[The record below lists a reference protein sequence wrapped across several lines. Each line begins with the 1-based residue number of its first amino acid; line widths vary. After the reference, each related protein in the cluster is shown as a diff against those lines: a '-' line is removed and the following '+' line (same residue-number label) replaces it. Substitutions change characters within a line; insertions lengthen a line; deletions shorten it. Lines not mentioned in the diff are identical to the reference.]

1 MAPLEIL
8 RLTLLVAHFIGLA
21 AIIGSFIFQL
31 PRGSVLNFRAML
43 IGSIV
48 QLVTGVGLIAT
59 RKLTELPVIDEKMAV
74 KMAIAVIVLVAVI
87 IGQRRASRPLFL
99 TAGIAAIANVVVAT
113 VWS

>member
-31 PRGSVLNFRAML
+31 PRRSALDFRAMF

-59 RKLTELPVIDEKMAV
+59 RKLTDLPVLDEKMAV
-74 KMAIAVIVLVAVI
+74 KLAIALIVLVAVI
-87 IGQRRASRPLFL
+87 IGQRRKSRPFFL